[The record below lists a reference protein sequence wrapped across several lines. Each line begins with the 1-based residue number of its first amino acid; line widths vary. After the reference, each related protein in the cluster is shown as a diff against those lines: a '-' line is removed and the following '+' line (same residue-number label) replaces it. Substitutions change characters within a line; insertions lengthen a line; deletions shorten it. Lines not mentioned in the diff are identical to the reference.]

1 MKSMTLL
8 TLLFTTATLSL
19 CGDPTSAQD
28 RKLFYRG
35 DLDDQK
41 VEAPNGAIVNADYLN
56 FLMSGGWAETK
67 LVEVREGVHTI
78 VGYSLSNYTFIEG
91 DTGLIV
97 FDVGNNVGMGRETLA
112 MIREVTDKPVVAII
126 YSHHHYTAG
135 AQVFAAEGRDVQVFG
150 HPDLDRNL
158 QSSAGVLGPMQFRRA
173 GIQLGFYL
181 PHEAPTPS
189 WVRQSRDERTQ

>member
-8 TLLFTTATLSL
+8 TLLFTTTALSL
-19 CGDPTSAQD
+19 SGDPTSAQD

-56 FLMSGGWAETK
+56 FLVSGGWDEAK

-91 DTGLIV
+91 ETGLIV
-97 FDVGNNVGMGRETLA
+97 FDVGNNIGMGRPPLGNPLLVRIQFLMGLA
-112 MIREVTDKPVVAII
+112 VRP
-126 YSHHHYTAG
+126 
-135 AQVFAAEGRDVQVFG
+135 
-150 HPDLDRNL
+150 N
-158 QSSAGVLGPMQFRRA
+158 RR
-173 GIQLGFYL
+173 
-181 PHEAPTPS
+181 T
-189 WVRQSRDERTQ
+189 